1 MKYLRFLGW
10 RWTATDNPE
19 RDMNPQHQREGRK
32 SVPETNS
39 AAIKLFTDITKES
52 YCRLEEI

>member
-1 MKYLRFLGW
+1 MEVDSNRQPGEGHEP
-10 RWTATDNPE
+10 TTPE
-19 RDMNPQHQREGRK
+19 REGRK

-52 YCRLEEI
+52 YCCLEEI